1 MNSPLATRHSPL
13 LDWIDTQREEMIAL
27 TERWSRINSHSFNLE
42 GLRRQREAL
51 AEAFAKLGGEQEVV
65 PVAPLK
71 TVNSKGEVESRP
83 LGEALRIRK
92 RPEAPVQVFL
102 GGHMDTV
109 YPVDSPFQV
118 LRRVDANTLNGPGV
132 ADLKGGLAVMLFA
145 LKAFEQSP
153 DAKNIGWEVL
163 LNPDEEIGSVGSD
176 VLLKEAAARNHLGL
190 VYEPALADGTLA
202 GARKGSGN
210 FALVVKGRAAHAG
223 RDFAQGRNAIALLAE
238 ITVALYAING
248 TREGVTLNPGKVEG
262 GGALNVV
269 PDTAI
274 LRFNVRMEQ
283 QADRDW
289 LQAQF
294 DSIVA
299 KYNQREGFAVSL
311 SGGFTRPP
319 KMLSDKNE
327 KLFALLKDCG
337 AALGQEIRWQPTGGC
352 CDGNNLAAYGLPN
365 IDTLGVR
372 GGKIHSEEE
381 FMLIDSLTERAK
393 LSALLLLRLASGK
406 STL

>member
-1 MNSPLATRHSPL
+1 
-13 LDWIDTQREEMIAL
+13 
-27 TERWSRINSHSFNLE
+27 
-42 GLRRQREAL
+42 
-51 AEAFAKLGGEQEVV
+51 
-65 PVAPLK
+65 
-71 TVNSKGEVESRP
+71 
-83 LGEALRIRK
+83 
-92 RPEAPVQVFL
+92 
-102 GGHMDTV
+102 
-109 YPVDSPFQV
+109 
-118 LRRVDANTLNGPGV
+118 
-132 ADLKGGLAVMLFA
+132 
-145 LKAFEQSP
+145 
-153 DAKNIGWEVL
+153 
-163 LNPDEEIGSVGSD
+163 
-176 VLLKEAAARNHLGL
+176 
-190 VYEPALADGTLA
+190 
-202 GARKGSGN
+202 
-210 FALVVKGRAAHAG
+210 VVKGRAAHAG